1 MLRLA
6 AITMM
11 LLANCASVIAPFSI
25 VECTRAG
32 GITST
37 RPIGVECECCEIRNN
52 AGHAEADHDHS
63 DCSLSEYGIDT
74 TRLVSEL
81 RSPDECCRHT
91 PLDQTPAVRAT
102 SETAVSIADYLM
114 LAAEAFVQ
122 GSCLE
127 PSDCRALTVGMSQS
141 PFDALL
147 RAPISAILR
156 C

>member
-1 MLRLA
+1 MLRIA
-6 AITMM
+6 AITTM

-25 VECTRAG
+25 VECTGAG

-52 AGHAEADHDHS
+52 GAPKEADHDHG
-63 DCSLSEYGIDT
+63 DCSLSEHGIEI

-81 RSPDECCRHT
+81 RVPGECCRHS
-91 PLDQTPAVRAT
+91 PLDQTPALSAN
-102 SETAVSIADYLM
+102 SETASSIADYLV
-114 LAAEAFVQ
+114 LATDAFVQ
-122 GSCLE
+122 VSCLE
-127 PSDCRALTVGMSQS
+127 PCDCLVLTVRMSQT
-141 PFDALL
+141 PIDALL